1 VELNYHVLAY
11 CPTNASA
18 AFYDNWETSLLEVG
32 ANVEKDVPMTAP
44 GGQYGAASIGA
55 FQSGDVFGPFFKS
68 TDSTNYWKIAASVE
82 VILNP

>member
-1 VELNYHVLAY
+1 
-11 CPTNASA
+11 
-18 AFYDNWETSLLEVG
+18 
-32 ANVEKDVPMTAP
+32 MTAP

-68 TDSTNYWKIAASVE
+68 TDTTNYWKVAASVE